1 MDFKEWKGRLL
12 NTLLCGFLLKK
23 SDFPATVEL
32 ENKRLVL
39 QKCEKTVISK
49 QRLLADQSDTWPFL
63 LFSR

>member
-12 NTLLCGFLLKK
+12 NTLRCGFLFKN
-23 SDFPATVEL
+23 SDFPATVVL
-32 ENKRLVL
+32 QNKRLVL
-39 QKCEKTVISK
+39 QKCEKSVISK